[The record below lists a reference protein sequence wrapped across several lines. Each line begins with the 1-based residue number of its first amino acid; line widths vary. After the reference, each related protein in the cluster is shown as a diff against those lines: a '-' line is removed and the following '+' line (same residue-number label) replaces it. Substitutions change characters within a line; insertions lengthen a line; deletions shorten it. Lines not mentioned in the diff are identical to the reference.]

1 MQRLLLAYETLM
13 DPFRRE
19 EYDRRNFIFQ
29 PELKFSYRAFLN
41 SRPEDESLQSRLVFF
56 DLLHHREGQA
66 LDLYDRL
73 MEHEGFGLDLYL
85 DREDYMDCAFLLAE
99 EYEHRLKFQPAVELL
114 LDIVDFENDQPYFRH
129 FFLDVTERLRTLVCF
144 KMPSQL
150 PASEVIDYLNR
161 LIDLDL
167 PAKDIAFYL
176 KKSAELYL
184 DIGDPVTATAYLQRG
199 LELDEKLAGTKK
211 LRDRLAPFQTA

>member
-1 MQRLLLAYETLM
+1 MQRLLLAYQTLM
-13 DPFRRE
+13 DPFRRQ

-56 DLLHHREGQA
+56 DLLHHREAEA

-73 MEHEGFGLDLYL
+73 MEREGFSLDLYL

-99 EYEHRLKFQPAVELL
+99 EYEHGLKFQQAVELL

-150 PASEVIDYLNR
+150 PANEVIDYLNR
-161 LIDLDL
+161 LIELDL

-211 LRDRLAPFQTA
+211 LRDRLALYQTA